1 MQRLKYIITKCPICG
16 RESKTRYSMNRE
28 SLYRIYGLR
37 YGIDVVERHDT
48 AVYFYIPC
56 DEHKEEFEQRVK
68 EYLARYEK
76 AKAAFRRAVD
86 REIAKLRSKVIDA
99 AIEELGKRIES
110 LKPGEGLVFWVCEAG
125 YEELE
130 TAREVF
136 AVVIK
141 ENDGSVKRIAGS
153 IQKPLVAYRKG
164 SPYAMTHYTT
174 QDTKIYMSQHNVA
187 WKGFIQGLWIE
198 NGEDLRYIIDAI
210 FFWTHNYPTY
220 TLVDFLRKQPRE
232 LYHKFP
238 SIIAKYKGSADPRF
252 WLIIERESIEQKVKK
267 RIVKRYG
274 IDPSRHPHAK
284 DVFSGKTF

>member
-16 RESKTRYSMNRE
+16 KESKTRYSMNRE

-76 AKAAFRRAVD
+76 AKAAFKRAVEK
-86 REIAKLRSKVIDA
+86 EIAKLRSKVIDA

-130 TAREVF
+130 TVREVF
-136 AVVIK
+136 AVAIK

-198 NGEDLRYIIDAI
+198 NGKDLRYIIDAI

-232 LYHKFP
+232 LYHEFP
-238 SIIAKYKGSADPRF
+238 SIITKYKGSADPRF
-252 WLIIERESIEQKVKK
+252 WLIIERDGIEQKVKK

-274 IDPSRHPHAK
+274 IDPSRHPHVK